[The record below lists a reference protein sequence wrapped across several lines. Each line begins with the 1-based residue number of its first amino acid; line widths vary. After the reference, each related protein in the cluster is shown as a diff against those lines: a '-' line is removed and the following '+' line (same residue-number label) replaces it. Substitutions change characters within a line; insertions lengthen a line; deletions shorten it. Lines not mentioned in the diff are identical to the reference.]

1 MALADVSARVN
12 IDELERGILEYWGKE
27 KIFEK
32 SLAGAR
38 DKELFTFYDGP
49 PYATGKPHYGHILQ
63 SAIKDTVLRYKTMR
77 GYYVPR
83 RVGWDC
89 HGLPVETIVEKEL
102 GFNTKKDIEKF
113 GIENFNK
120 KCRETVFRYIDD
132 FTRTLKRMGRWA
144 DYDEAYTTLD
154 KDYMESEWGV
164 FKQLWDKGLVYK
176 AFRSTP
182 YCVRCETP
190 LSNFEVAGSYKDRMD
205 TAVYVLLRVNQKLKG
220 GPSTPPRSRSGSNE
234 QYLLIW
240 TTTPWTLPGNVAV
253 AVSPELTYVS
263 VEHEGKEIIVAKE
276 RASEVFSEDV
286 KIIRKW
292 RIKELKELRYESL
305 YCFVFLVIL

>member
-1 MALADVSARVN
+1 MALADVTARVN

-164 FKQLWDKGLVYK
+164 FKQLWDKGLV
-176 AFRSTP
+176 
-182 YCVRCETP
+182 
-190 LSNFEVAGSYKDRMD
+190 
-205 TAVYVLLRVNQKLKG
+205 
-220 GPSTPPRSRSGSNE
+220 
-234 QYLLIW
+234 
-240 TTTPWTLPGNVAV
+240 
-253 AVSPELTYVS
+253 
-263 VEHEGKEIIVAKE
+263 
-276 RASEVFSEDV
+276 
-286 KIIRKW
+286 
-292 RIKELKELRYESL
+292 
-305 YCFVFLVIL
+305 